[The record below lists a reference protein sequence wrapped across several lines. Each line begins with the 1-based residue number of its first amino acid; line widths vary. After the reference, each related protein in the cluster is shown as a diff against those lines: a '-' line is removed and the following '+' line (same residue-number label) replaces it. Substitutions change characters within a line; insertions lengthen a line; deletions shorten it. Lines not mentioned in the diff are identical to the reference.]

1 MSQGEWFTTYL
12 QYEDLNDLLNVI
24 LYTSQSFMAITP
36 SLYHVTYKNKEIL
49 FVHTG
54 MVGGVVAH
62 FLVIAQ
68 KPTAKYIEFN
78 KKTFQSHF
86 VDSVGSNQ
94 QSIYIPIVKLIKSTL
109 LFPLDTD

>member
-12 QYEDLNDLLNVI
+12 QYERLNDLLNVI

-36 SLYHVTYKNKEIL
+36 SLYHITYKNEELL
-49 FVHTG
+49 FVHTA

-62 FLVIAQ
+62 FHVVDE
-68 KPTAKYIEFN
+68 KPTTRYIEFN
-78 KKTFQSHF
+78 KKTFQYYF
-86 VDSVGSNQ
+86 TDSIGSNQ

-109 LFPLDTD
+109 SFPLDRN

>member
-12 QYEDLNDLLNVI
+12 QYERLNDLLNVI
-24 LYTSQSFMAITP
+24 LYTSQSFMAIIP
-36 SLYHVTYKNKEIL
+36 SLYHITYKNKEIL

-62 FLVIAQ
+62 FHVIDE
-68 KPTAKYIEFN
+68 KPGARYIEFN
-78 KKTFQSHF
+78 KKTFQYYF
-86 VDSVGSNQ
+86 VDSIGSNQ

-109 LFPLDTD
+109 LFPLDSD